1 MWNSQ
6 VKKVQPLYLF
16 AWNGV
21 PNVRM
26 NTWNALSTGQ
36 IPASWQTTIFKILPK
51 SSEMFIFLYKISV
64 WFPAQCYPCSL
75 AWKKPLKIIGSRQ
88 HGCTK
93 GRMIKEHL
101 LTANSFLHK
110 TFAAKLSFWM
120 ISLDL
125 SKALDRVDWEALCG
139 TVLAFRLSTQI
150 HFQICDISNVALY
163 SPPPIW
169 PNMVV

>member
-1 MWNSQ
+1 MNESSPLRFVAEHLKCGQKGAEEKNKKMLVPPVRSQ
-6 VKKVQPLYLF
+6 HHGKP
-16 AWNGV
+16 
-21 PNVRM
+21 R
-26 NTWNALSTGQ
+26 
-36 IPASWQTTIFKILPK
+36 
-51 SSEMFIFLYKISV
+51 SSKYFQNHPIFLISLQNFRLISGPMLPL
-64 WFPAQCYPCSL
+64 FPRME
-75 AWKKPLKIIGSRQ
+75 KPLKIIGSRQ

-125 SKALDRVDWEALCG
+125 SKALDRVDWETLCG

-163 SPPPIW
+163 SPLPIW

>member
-1 MWNSQ
+1 MRPKRCGG
-6 VKKVQPLYLF
+6 KKQK
-16 AWNGV
+16 
-21 PNVRM
+21 
-26 NTWNALSTGQ
+26 NARSTGQ

-51 SSEMFIFLYKISV
+51 SSEFFFISLQNFRLISGPMLPL
-64 WFPAQCYPCSL
+64 FPRME
-75 AWKKPLKIIGSRQ
+75 KPLKIIGSRQ

-125 SKALDRVDWEALCG
+125 SKALDRVDWETLCG

-163 SPPPIW
+163 SPLPIW